1 MKVLLREKFFI
12 TFFILAFIPLI
23 TVSFF
28 SYLNTRKFLME
39 SIKDYNKLLVQSMI
53 LEVEDTVLGYKDLSQ
68 SISNNINFSETIEEK
83 KGFLLENKKKYP
95 YNIKFLSILDE
106 SGKEIIRSDDR
117 PLEDKSAQPE
127 FYQIKGSDKE
137 NYHVV
142 WSSFNSVIG
151 VSTVIISVPLFQEN
165 EFQGA
170 LISEIFLSDIWSK
183 IIVGYT
189 SPKDNI
195 YLLTQKGQ
203 PVAEILATSGDFS
216 SDDLKKI
223 AQELAEEKKTVI
235 QEVDTESGQ
244 MLFIA
249 DFLPIFDWE
258 LVVFRPVLEI
268 YKPASILANNLIIIT
283 LITLIFI
290 FIVSVFFSQ
299 LIVSPIKKL
308 KEGVE
313 IIRKGKIGYRVD
325 IRTNDEIEE
334 LGGTFNKMAGELD
347 IYHAA
352 LEESKIVLQVKVK
365 ARTRELEELTKSL
378 EGKVKIRTKELEK
391 RLNELEKFHKLTVG
405 RELKMMDLKKEIEKL
420 KRKNNKS

>member
-1 MKVLLREKFFI
+1 MKILLREKFFI
-12 TFFILAFIPLI
+12 AFFILVFIPLI
-23 TVSFF
+23 MVSLF
-28 SYLNTRKFLME
+28 SYLNARKFLME

-53 LEVEDTVLGYKDLSQ
+53 VEVEDTVLSYKDLSQ
-68 SISNNINFSETIEEK
+68 SISNNIDFSETIEEK
-83 KGFLLENKKKYP
+83 KEFLLENKKKYP

-106 SGKEIIRSDDR
+106 SGKEIVRSDDR
-117 PLEDKSAQPE
+117 PLEDKSDQPE
-127 FYQIKGSDKE
+127 FYQVKGSGED
-137 NYHVV
+137 YYVA

-151 VSTVIISVPLFQEN
+151 VSTVIISVPLFKED

-170 LISEIFLSDIWSK
+170 LISEIFLSDIWNK

-203 PVAEILATSGDFS
+203 SVAEILSTPENFR
-216 SDDLKKI
+216 SDDLKEI
-223 AQELAEEKKTVI
+223 AQKLAEGKKIVI

-258 LVVFRPVLEI
+258 LVVFRPVSEI
-268 YKPASILANNLIIIT
+268 YEPTSMLANNLILIT

-299 LIVSPIKKL
+299 LIVNPIKKL
-308 KEGVE
+308 QGGVE
-313 IIRKGKIGYRVD
+313 IIRKGKLGYRVD

-334 LGGTFNKMAGELD
+334 LGKTFNKMAEELD

-365 ARTRELEELTKSL
+365 ARTRELEELAKSL
-378 EGKVKIRTKELEK
+378 EGKVKIRTRELEK
-391 RLNELEKFHKLTVG
+391 RLSELEKFHKLTVG

-420 KRKNNKS
+420 KIKNNKS

>member
-12 TFFILAFIPLI
+12 AFFILVFIPLV
-23 TVSFF
+23 TVSLF

-53 LEVEDTVLGYKDLSQ
+53 VEVEDTVLSYKDLSQ
-68 SISNNINFSETIEEK
+68 SIFNNINFSETIEEK
-83 KGFLLENKKKYP
+83 KGFLLENIKKYP

-106 SGKEIIRSDDR
+106 SGKEIVRSDGH
-117 PLEDKSAQPE
+117 PLEDKSDQPE
-127 FYQIKGSDKE
+127 FYQVKGGEED
-137 NYHVV
+137 YYIT

-151 VSTVIISVPLFQEN
+151 VSTVIISVPLFKEN

-203 PVAEILATSGDFS
+203 LVAEILATSENFR
-216 SDDLKKI
+216 SDDLKEI
-223 AQELAEEKKTVI
+223 AQKLAEEKKIVI
-235 QEVDTESGQ
+235 QEVGTESGQ

-249 DFLPIFDWE
+249 DFLPIFNWE
-258 LVVFRPVLEI
+258 LVVFRPVSEI
-268 YKPASILANNLIIIT
+268 YEPASMLANNLIFIT

-299 LIVSPIKKL
+299 LIVNPIKKL
-308 KEGVE
+308 QEGVE
-313 IIRKGKIGYRVD
+313 IIRKGKLGYRVN

-334 LGGTFNKMAGELD
+334 LGKTFNKW
-347 IYHAA
+347 
-352 LEESKIVLQVKVK
+352 
-365 ARTRELEELTKSL
+365 
-378 EGKVKIRTKELEK
+378 
-391 RLNELEKFHKLTVG
+391 
-405 RELKMMDLKKEIEKL
+405 
-420 KRKNNKS
+420 RKN